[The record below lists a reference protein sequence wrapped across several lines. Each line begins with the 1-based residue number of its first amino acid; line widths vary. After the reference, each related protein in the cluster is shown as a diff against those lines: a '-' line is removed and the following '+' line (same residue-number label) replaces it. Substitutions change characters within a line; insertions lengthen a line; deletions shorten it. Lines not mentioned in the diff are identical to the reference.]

1 MNFVGYTYKA
11 DVEEEKSMLL
21 NVLKEL
27 DSVNDNQFEQQ
38 NESQQYQQMDEVEN
52 MAPQNQNEMY

>member
-38 NESQQYQQMDEVEN
+38 NESQQYQ
-52 MAPQNQNEMY
+52 